1 LTPKGFGLRPSGWT
15 AMRFSP
21 KGKPMTVKIDGAT
34 LQVRDVVR
42 VARPKADGGFEQAA
56 LHPQARERMAA
67 TRAYIDRT
75 WMNDDAPLMYAFN
88 TGVGLF
94 KDQRVLVADMAD
106 YQRKT
111 VYAHATGVGEPF
123 SEDVTRAMMLLR
135 ANAFASN
142 YSGPQVELVERLI
155 AFLNAGLHPVIP
167 QRGSVGAS
175 GDLAPL
181 AHMAGAVCGFA
192 EAEMIYEGR
201 RMPAREAIASA
212 GFDPDFAL
220 GAKDASALING
231 STTSLALGALAV
243 HDGRRLLKQADIAV
257 SLSLEAMRGE
267 LAAFD
272 PRLHRA
278 RPHPGQ
284 AKVARNLMRIL
295 GGSERCSQAARDVI
309 FPDEPR
315 QPGTPASPRVQDVYS
330 LRCTPQV
337 HGPAVDAVEYV
348 ERIIGTEI
356 NSATDNPL
364 IFDDGADGYVSIS
377 GGHFH
382 GQYVAQAMDV
392 LAIAMTDLG
401 SISERRLA
409 RLVDPTMSYGLPRN
423 LLAGKRGLNTGFAT
437 VQCTMSALVMEN
449 RGLATPGSVDSIPG
463 KSNAEDHISNST
475 WCGRKARMIVENAE
489 QIVAGELLMAA
500 QALTLVEPVASA
512 FPLGRGSQAALAAIR
527 AVIPPALE
535 GDRWYATEMR
545 QALELVRSGAVVAAV
560 ESAVG
565 ALE

>member
-1 LTPKGFGLRPSGWT
+1 
-15 AMRFSP
+15 
-21 KGKPMTVKIDGAT
+21 MTVKIDGAT
-34 LQVRDVVR
+34 LDVCDVVR
-42 VARPKADGGFEQAA
+42 VARPNRDGRFEDAV
-56 LHPQARERMAA
+56 LDPEARERIAA

-75 WMNDDAPLMYAFN
+75 WMHDDAPLMYAFN

-123 SEDVTRAMMLLR
+123 AEDVTRAMMLLR

-192 EAEMIYEGR
+192 EAEMVYEGR
-201 RMPAREAIASA
+201 RMPAREAIANA

-243 HDGRRLLKQADIAV
+243 HDARRLLKHADIAM

-272 PRLHRA
+272 PRVHRA

-284 AKVARNLMRIL
+284 AKVARNLLRVL
-295 GGSERCSQAARDVI
+295 EGSRRCSQAARDVV

-337 HGPAVDAVEYV
+337 HGPALEAVEYV
-348 ERIIGTEI
+348 ERIVGTEM

-364 IFDDGADGYVSIS
+364 IFEDAAGGYVSIS

-392 LAIAMTDLG
+392 LAIAMTDLA

-449 RGLATPGSVDSIPG
+449 RSLATPGSVDSIPG
-463 KSNAEDHISNST
+463 KSNAEDHISNSA

-500 QALTLVEPVASA
+500 QALTLVEPVARE
-512 FPLGRGSQAALAAIR
+512 FPLGRGSQAALEAIR
-527 AVIPPALE
+527 NVIPPALE

-545 QALELVRSGAVVAAV
+545 QALDLVRSGDVVAAV

-565 ALE
+565 TLE

>member
-1 LTPKGFGLRPSGWT
+1 
-15 AMRFSP
+15 
-21 KGKPMTVKIDGAT
+21 MTVKIDGSK
-34 LQVRDVVR
+34 LKIRDVVR
-42 VARPKADGGFEQAA
+42 VSRPNGKGRFEKAV
-56 LHPQARERMAA
+56 LHPEARERIAA
-67 TRAYIDRT
+67 TRAYIDKT
-75 WMNDDAPLMYAFN
+75 WMHDDAPLMYAFN

-94 KDQRVLVADMAD
+94 KDQRVLIADMEA
-106 YQRKT
+106 YQRKS

-123 SEDVTRAMMLLR
+123 PEDVTRAMMLLR

-167 QRGSVGAS
+167 QKGSVGAS

-181 AHMAGAVCGFA
+181 AHMAGAVCGFD
-192 EAEMIYEGR
+192 EAEMVYRGR
-201 RMPAREAIASA
+201 RMPAREAIAKA
-212 GFDPDFAL
+212 GFDPDFNL

-231 STTSLALGALAV
+231 STTSLALGVLAT
-243 HDGRRLLKQADIAV
+243 HDARRILKHADIAMA
-257 SLSLEAMRGE
+257 LSLEAMRGE

-272 PRLHRA
+272 PRVHKA

-284 AKVARNLMRIL
+284 ARVARNLLRIL
-295 GGSERCSQAARDVI
+295 DGTKRCSQAARDLV

-337 HGPAVDAVEYV
+337 HGPAVEAVEYV

-364 IFDDGADGYVSIS
+364 IFDDGKGGYVSIS

-392 LAIAMTDLG
+392 LAIAMADLG

-409 RLVDPTMSYGLPRN
+409 RLIDPTMSYGLPRN
-423 LLAGKRGLNTGFAT
+423 LLAGKRGLNTGYAT
-437 VQCTMSALVMEN
+437 VQCSMSALVMEN

-463 KSNAEDHISNST
+463 KSNAEDHVSNST
-475 WCGRKARMIVENAE
+475 WCGRKARTIVENVE

-500 QALTLVEPVASA
+500 QALTLVEPLAKDY
-512 FPLGRGSQAALAAIR
+512 PLGKGTQAAMEAIR

-545 QALELVRSGAVVAAV
+545 QALDIVRSGAVVEAV
-560 ESAVG
+560 EGAIG